1 MKSVKEM
8 SVDQK
13 LVQLTKEIIELTPEK
28 DELPLKVIEILINDE
43 EVQAIQDYANT
54 VSIVRLGFNDHG
66 PVHMRTVCRNAL
78 MHSGIIYCFCPGRN

>member
-66 PVHMRTVCRNAL
+66 PVHMKTVCR
-78 MHSGIIYCFCPGRN
+78 S